1 MDLKDLF
8 LVIFGFLF
16 AQFFVSLGLEVTI
29 NGFKVEH
36 LYVGAFLMLIA
47 YVLDKKTGKGRWMR
61 LFWFGLGIFIN
72 DFYLD
77 FVK

>member
-1 MDLKDLF
+1 MNLKDL
-8 LVIFGFLF
+8 LLIVFGFLF
-16 AQFFVSLGLEVTI
+16 AQFFVTLGVKLTI

-36 LYVGAFLMLIA
+36 LYVGALLMLIA
-47 YVLDKKTGKGRWMR
+47 YVLDKKTGKEKWMQ

-77 FVK
+77 FLT